1 MWVRESIII
10 QVKKEV
16 IKLTDIAELEEIRKK
31 IDKEIDELYSLSSV
45 IYSLK
50 TVIEYFQKKGKSI

>member
-1 MWVRESIII
+1 MLVKESIII

-16 IKLTDIAELEEIRKK
+16 IKVTDIAELEEIRKK